1 MASSPQRWQAIWHAL
16 GARAVDPTLLGALLA
31 RYDEPHRHYHA
42 RAHLEACLRH
52 FDTLAAHATHPALVE
67 MALWFHDA
75 IYDIGATDN
84 EARSADWARA
94 ALLAAGVDAA
104 SAERVHMLVMLTRH
118 DQPPEDDD
126 GRVLL
131 DADLSILG
139 ARPEVFEAYEE
150 QIRREFAQVPRDAF
164 RARRRRVLQ
173 GFLDRP
179 AIYHTPPFR
188 GEREAQARRNLA
200 RSIAQLAD

>member
-1 MASSPQRWQAIWHAL
+1 MRLTPQRWLAAWQAL
-16 GARAVDPTLLGALLA
+16 GVQPPEPGLHGALLA

-42 RAHLEACLRH
+42 RAHLEACLGH
-52 FDTLAAHATHPALVE
+52 FDTLAAHAPHPALVE

-84 EARSADWARA
+84 EQRSADWARD
-94 ALLAAGVDAA
+94 ALLAAGAA
-104 SAERVHMLVMLTRH
+104 PAVAARVHALVMLTRH
-118 DQPPEDDD
+118 DAPPDDD
-126 GRVLL
+126 DARVLL

-139 ARPEVFEAYEE
+139 ARPEVFEAYEQ
-150 QIRREFAQVPRDAF
+150 QIRREFAQVPPDAF

-188 GEREAQARRNLA
+188 GAREAQARSNLA
-200 RSIAQLAD
+200 GSIARLAD